1 MEIEPLSKTKLAA
14 LAQLKLKK
22 HRDRQA
28 LFVAEGMK
36 CAIDTAACF
45 DCETIV
51 GIPDALISVHEDVLA
66 KFHHVYST
74 DAANLKKLSQLATA
88 PEVIAYFHRP
98 ESEVPEKLNPDELYL
113 ALDGIQDPGN
123 LGTIIRTADWFGVK
137 TIFASRD
144 TADVFNP
151 KTIQATMGSLSRVT
165 ICYTDLCELF
175 DRNPDVPVYGTLL
188 NGKDIYRQPLGNGIL
203 CMGNEGRGLR
213 EETKRRVSCPL
224 FIPPFPPIAPHPE
237 SLNVAIAT
245 AVALSQFRYGK
256 EN

>member
-1 MEIEPLSKTKLAA
+1 MEIESLSKTKIAA

-22 HRDRQA
+22 HRDRLG

-36 CAIDTAACF
+36 CAVDTAACF
-45 DCETIV
+45 DGETIV
-51 GIPDALISVHEDVLA
+51 GSPAALQSMPCDVLIN
-66 KFHHVYST
+66 FRHVYST

-98 ESEVPEKLNPDELYL
+98 KNTVAAKLDPAELYL

-144 TADVFNP
+144 TVDVFNP
-151 KTIQATMGSLSRVT
+151 KTIQATMGSLSHVN
-165 ICYTDLCELF
+165 IYYADLCELF
-175 DRNPDVPVYGTLL
+175 DRNPGIAVYGTLL
-188 NGKDIYRQPLGNGIL
+188 DGKDIYRQPLGPGIL

-213 EETKRRVSCPL
+213 EETRCRVTSPL
-224 FIPPFPPIAPHPE
+224 FIPPYPADAPHPE

>member
-1 MEIEPLSKTKLAA
+1 MEFEPLSKTKLAA
-14 LAQLKLKK
+14 LSQLKLKK
-22 HRDRQA
+22 HCDRQA

-51 GIPDALISVHEDVLA
+51 GTPEALLSVHDDILA
-66 KFHHVYST
+66 KFGHVYCT

-88 PEVIAYFHRP
+88 PEMIAYFHRP
-98 ESEVPEKLNPDELYL
+98 KSELPDKLNPDELYL

-123 LGTIIRTADWFGVK
+123 LGTIVRTADWFGVK

-144 TADVFNP
+144 TVDVFNP
-151 KTIQATMGSLSRVT
+151 KAIQATMGSLSRVT
-165 ICYTDLCELF
+165 ICYTDLCELI
-175 DRNPDVPVYGTLL
+175 DRNQDVPIYGTLL
-188 NGKDIYRQPLGNGIL
+188 DGKDIYRQSLGPGIL

-213 EETKRRVSCPL
+213 QETRRRVTSPL
-224 FIPPFPPIAPHPE
+224 FIPPYPADAPHPE

>member
-1 MEIEPLSKTKLAA
+1 MEIDPLSKTKLAA

-28 LFVAEGMK
+28 LFVAEGLK
-36 CAIDTAACF
+36 CVIDTAACF
-45 DCETIV
+45 DGDTIV
-51 GIPDALISVHEDVLA
+51 GTPEALQSVQTEILG
-66 KFHHVYST
+66 KFRHVYCT
-74 DAANLKKLSQLATA
+74 DTASLRKLSQLATA

-98 ESEVPEKLNPDELYL
+98 ENALPSKLLPEELYL

-144 TADVFNP
+144 TVDVFNP
-151 KTIQATMGSLSRVT
+151 KTIQATMGSLSRVAV
-165 ICYTDLCELF
+165 CYTDLCELF

-188 NGKDIYRQPLGNGIL
+188 DGNDIYREPLGPGIL

-213 EETKRRVSCPL
+213 EETRSRVTSPL
-224 FIPPFPPIAPHPE
+224 FIPPYPAYAPHPE

>member
-1 MEIEPLSKTKLAA
+1 
-14 LAQLKLKK
+14 
-22 HRDRQA
+22 
-28 LFVAEGMK
+28 
-36 CAIDTAACF
+36 
-45 DCETIV
+45 
-51 GIPDALISVHEDVLA
+51 
-66 KFHHVYST
+66 
-74 DAANLKKLSQLATA
+74 
-88 PEVIAYFHRP
+88 
-98 ESEVPEKLNPDELYL
+98 
-113 ALDGIQDPGN
+113 
-123 LGTIIRTADWFGVK
+123 
-137 TIFASRD
+137 
-144 TADVFNP
+144 
-151 KTIQATMGSLSRVT
+151 MGSLSRVT

-224 FIPPFPPIAPHPE
+224 FIPPFPPNAPHPE